1 MKYTK
6 SQIDSIGSKLK
17 TMPVVDKNSQK
28 VSKQE
33 AIRILAKEI
42 FSLQKRGYTLEKI
55 SELLS
60 SDGLGISTS
69 TLKNYLQRAKS
80 PKI

>member
-1 MKYTK
+1 
-6 SQIDSIGSKLK
+6 
-17 TMPVVDKNSQK
+17 MPVVDKNSQK

-33 AIRILAKEI
+33 AIRILAKTI

-69 TLKNYLQRAKS
+69 TLKNYLQRAKI

>member
-1 MKYTK
+1 
-6 SQIDSIGSKLK
+6 
-17 TMPVVDKNSQK
+17 MPVVDKNSQK

-33 AIRILAKEI
+33 AIRILAKTI

-60 SDGLGISTS
+60 SDGLGISTA
-69 TLKNYLQRAKS
+69 TLKNYLQRAKR